1 LAALEQASGDNR
13 TALLLYRILAAAAL
27 LAYAPVAWLR
37 SLRGRR
43 RLGDIRGRL
52 GRSAWP
58 DLDGGIWIHA
68 VSVGEVGVARNLVA
82 AIRRVRPLA
91 RIGVSTTTAAGRE
104 LAEKTLSHD
113 TAVFAFPFDLA
124 GPVERS
130 LEEARPGLVLLTE
143 TEIWPLFLERAARR
157 GIPVALVNGRISERS
172 FRRYGRVRGFMGPV
186 LTRVAL
192 FAMQSPEDA
201 RRVIALGAPPERVR
215 VTGNVKYDLPEPAAF
230 ADAAHLKS
238 VAGGRP
244 VVAAGSTAE
253 GEDALVLDAW
263 NRLSPRP
270 LLLLA
275 PRRPERFDEAAR
287 LCESRGLAAVR
298 RSGPGSRI
306 SHPASRIPDVYILDT
321 IGELASAYREAAV
334 AFVGGSLAP
343 RGGQNPIEAWA
354 AGALVVA
361 GPHMENFREIAA
373 AGEERGVLVRVADAD
388 GLSAAW
394 SAALR
399 DAERTRALGRRAAE
413 FVAESRGAADR
424 TAEAALALAT
434 SAARRGVAS

>member
-1 LAALEQASGDNR
+1 M
-13 TALLLYRILAAAAL
+13 LLYRILAVAAL

-43 RLGDIRGRL
+43 RLGDVRGRL

-82 AIRRVRPLA
+82 AIRRSRPGT

-104 LAEKTLSHD
+104 LAEKTLSRD
-113 TAVFAFPFDLA
+113 AAVFAFPFDLA

-130 LEEARPGLVLLTE
+130 LDQTRPGLVLLTE

-172 FRRYGRVRGFMGPV
+172 FRRYRRVRGFMGRV
-186 LTRVAL
+186 LSRVAL

-201 RRVIALGAPPERVR
+201 RRVVDLGGLPERVH
-215 VTGNVKYDLPEPAAF
+215 VTGNVKYDLPEPAPF
-230 ADAAHLKS
+230 PDAERLRSA
-238 VAGGRP
+238 AAGRP
-244 VVAAGSTAE
+244 VVVAGSTAE
-253 GEDALVLDAW
+253 GEDEIVLEAW
-263 NRLSPRP
+263 SRLSPRP

-287 LCESRGLAAVR
+287 LAESRGLTVFR
-298 RSGPGSRI
+298 R
-306 SHPASRIPDVYILDT
+306 SHPASRVPDPARVSDVYILDT

-354 AGALVVA
+354 AGTLVVA

-373 AGEERGVLVRVADAD
+373 AGEARGILVRVPDASGLADA
-388 GLSAAW
+388 LA
-394 SAALR
+394 AALGDAGKTR
-399 DAERTRALGRRAAE
+399 DLGRRAAD
-413 FVAESRGAADR
+413 FVSESRGAAER
-424 TAEAALALAT
+424 TVDAALALA
-434 SAARRGVAS
+434 SPAARRGAAS

>member
-1 LAALEQASGDNR
+1 M
-13 TALLLYRILAAAAL
+13 LLYRLLAVVAL

-58 DLDGGIWIHA
+58 RLDGGIWIHA

-82 AIRRVRPLA
+82 AIRRARPA
-91 RIGVSTTTAAGRE
+91 AQIGVSTTTAAGRE
-104 LAEKTLSHD
+104 LAEKTLRRD
-113 TAVFAFPFDLA
+113 AAVFAFPFDLA

-130 LEEARPGLVLLTE
+130 LAEARPGLVLLTE

-157 GIPVALVNGRISERS
+157 GIPVALVNGRISEKS
-172 FRRYGRVRGFMGPV
+172 FRRYRRVRGFMGGV
-186 LTRVAL
+186 LSRIAL

-201 RRVIALGAPPERVR
+201 RRVVALGAPPERVR

-230 ADAAHLKS
+230 ADAARLES
-238 VAGGRP
+238 AAAGRP

-263 NRLSPRP
+263 SQLSARP

-287 LCESRGLAAVR
+287 LASSRGWTVIR
-298 RSGPGSRI
+298 RSDPVSLI
-306 SHPASRIPDVYILDT
+306 PDPASPPDVYILDT

-354 AGALVVA
+354 AGTLVVA
-361 GPHMENFREIAA
+361 GPHMANFREIAA
-373 AGEERGVLVRVADAD
+373 AGQERGILVRVADAD

-394 SAALR
+394 SEALR
-399 DAERTRALGRRAAE
+399 DAEKTRARGRRAAE

-424 TAEAALALAT
+424 TVEAALELA
-434 SAARRGVAS
+434 SLAARRGAAS

>member
-1 LAALEQASGDNR
+1 LAAFGQASGDNR
-13 TALLLYRILAAAAL
+13 TALLLYRILAVAVL

-52 GRSAWP
+52 GRSGWP
-58 DLDGGIWIHA
+58 DLDGGIWVHA

-82 AIRRVRPLA
+82 AIRRARPDA

-104 LAEKTLSHD
+104 LAEKTLGRD
-113 TAVFAFPFDLA
+113 AAVFAFPFDFA

-130 LEEARPGLVLLTE
+130 LEEVRPGLVLLTE
-143 TEIWPLFLERAARR
+143 TEIWPLFLERSARR

-172 FRRYGRVRGFMGPV
+172 FRRYRIVRGFMGRV
-186 LTRVAL
+186 FSNVAL
-192 FAMQSPEDA
+192 FAMQSSEDA
-201 RRVIALGAPPERVR
+201 RRIIALGAPPEHVQ
-215 VTGNVKYDLPEPAAF
+215 VIGSVKYDLPEPAPF
-230 ADAAHLKS
+230 ADVVRLESAA
-238 VAGGRP
+238 AGRP
-244 VVAAGSTAE
+244 VAAAGSTAE
-253 GEDALVLDAW
+253 GEDELVLDAW
-263 NRLSPRP
+263 SRLSPRP

-287 LCESRGLAAVR
+287 LCESRGLAFIR
-298 RSGPGSRI
+298 RSD
-306 SHPASRIPDVYILDT
+306 PASRLPRPASSPDVYLLDT

-354 AGALVVA
+354 AGTLVVA

-373 AGEERGVLVRVADAD
+373 AGEERGVLIRVADAS

-399 DAERTRALGRRAAE
+399 DAEKTRELGRRAAE

-424 TAEAALALAT
+424 TAEAALALAS
-434 SAARRGVAS
+434 SATRRGAAS